1 MNEKFFWYLSRGSGI
16 VAAVLLALTLIWG
29 LLLSTRLI
37 ERRGLPA
44 WLTDLHR
51 YLGGLTVGFIG
62 VHMASLYFDNYSSYS
77 LKELFVPFASP
88 DHQGYKAWPVAYGVA
103 ALWALLVVE
112 GTSLVMRKMPRK
124 VWHGFHYLSYPVA
137 VLVGLHAV
145 TVGTD
150 MSSGTLQLVG
160 LGLAAVLTFLTI
172 YRMLGGREKTPR
184 NIPRPT
190 SGGIPDESAAP
201 PVEGSPALV
210 PTADTV
216 AAAPPTVPAAVP
228 AAAPPPVDGPPVYV
242 PPAAPPTSEPPT
254 SVR

>member
-51 YLGGLTVGFIG
+51 YLGGLTVAFIG

-124 VWHGFHYLSYPVA
+124 VWRGFHYLSYPVA
-137 VLVGLHAV
+137 VLVGLHAM

-150 MSSGTLQLVG
+150 MSSSTLQVVG

-184 NIPRPT
+184 TIPRPT
-190 SGGIPDESAAP
+190 AGGTTDEGA
-201 PVEGSPALV
+201 V
-210 PTADTV
+210 PS
-216 AAAPPTVPAAVP
+216 PTVPVAVP
-228 AAAPPPVDGPPVYV
+228 VEVASPFDGPPVYV
-242 PPAAPPTSEPPT
+242 PPTEPPTAPPTVPPTSEPPT

>member
-1 MNEKFFWYLSRGSGI
+1 MNEKFFWYLTRGSGI

-51 YLGGLTVGFIG
+51 YLGGLTVAFIG
-62 VHMASLYFDNYSSYS
+62 VHMAALYFDGYASYS

-88 DHQGYKAWPVAYGVA
+88 NHQGYKAWPVAYGVA

-124 VWHGFHYLSYPVA
+124 VWRGFHYLSYPVA
-137 VLVGLHAV
+137 VLVGLHAA

-150 MSSGTLQLVG
+150 MKNGTLQLMG
-160 LGLAAVLTFLTI
+160 LGLAAILTFLTI

-190 SGGIPDESAAP
+190 PTGSAAAAP
-201 PVEGSPALV
+201 PVGVSPAPV
-210 PTADTV
+210 PTTNTV
-216 AAAPPTVPAAVP
+216 GAASPTVPAAVP
-228 AAAPPPVDGPPVYV
+228 AAAPPPFDGPPVYV
-242 PPAAPPTSEPPT
+242 PPTVPPTSEPPT

>member
-1 MNEKFFWYLSRGSGI
+1 VNEQFFWYVSRGSGI

-51 YLGGLTVGFIG
+51 YLGGLTVLFIG
-62 VHMASLYFDNYSSYS
+62 VHMAALYFDGYSSYS

-88 DHQGYKAWPVAYGVA
+88 DHQGYKAWPVAYGVG

-124 VWHGFHYLSYPVA
+124 VWRGFHYLSYPVA

-150 MSSGTLQLVG
+150 MSSTALQLVG

-190 SGGIPDESAAP
+190 PAGTASAEVPPAVPEPATVAMPTAP
-201 PVEGSPALV
+201 PVAPPVAPPASE
-210 PTADTV
+210 
-216 AAAPPTVPAAVP
+216 APPTV
-228 AAAPPPVDGPPVYV
+228 
-242 PPAAPPTSEPPT
+242 
-254 SVR
+254 R

>member
-1 MNEKFFWYLSRGSGI
+1 VNEKFFWYLTRGSGI

-51 YLGGLTVGFIG
+51 YLGGLTVAFIG
-62 VHMASLYFDNYSSYS
+62 VHMAALYFDGYSSYS

-103 ALWALLVVE
+103 ALWALLFVE

-124 VWHGFHYLSYPVA
+124 VWRGFHYLSYPVA
-137 VLVGLHAV
+137 VLVGLHAA

-150 MSSGTLQLVG
+150 MKNGAVQLMG

-172 YRMLGGREKTPR
+172 YRILGGREKTPR

-190 SGGIPDESAAP
+190 PSGPSESAAAP
-201 PVEGSPALV
+201 PVEVSPAV
-210 PTADTV
+210 TTAATAPSPV
-216 AAAPPTVPAAVP
+216 LAAAVTPPLH
-228 AAAPPPVDGPPVYV
+228 DGPPVGV
-242 PPAAPPTSEPPT
+242 PPTAPPASEPPPT
-254 SVR
+254 VR

>member
-1 MNEKFFWYLSRGSGI
+1 MNQHFFWYLSRGSGI

-51 YLGGLTVGFIG
+51 YLGGLTVIFIG
-62 VHMASLYFDNYSSYS
+62 VHMASLYFDSYSSYT

-88 DHQGYKAWPVAYGVA
+88 NHQGYKAWPVAYGVG

-124 VWHGFHYLSYPVA
+124 VWRGFHYLSYPVA
-137 VLVGLHAV
+137 VLVGLHAA

-150 MSSGTLQLVG
+150 MKSSTLQLIG

-184 NIPRPT
+184 NIPRP
-190 SGGIPDESAAP
+190 S
-201 PVEGSPALV
+201 
-210 PTADTV
+210 
-216 AAAPPTVPAAVP
+216 AAVP
-228 AAAPPPVDGPPVYV
+228 AADTFVPAAAPVPASVPPPYDGPPVYV
-242 PPAAPPTSEPPT
+242 PPPAPAASEPPPT
-254 SVR
+254 VR

>member
-1 MNEKFFWYLSRGSGI
+1 VNEKFFWYLSRGSGI

-51 YLGGLTVGFIG
+51 YLGGLTVAFIG
-62 VHMASLYFDNYSSYS
+62 VHMASLYFDGYSSYS

-88 DHQGYKAWPVAYGVA
+88 DHQGYNAWPVAYGVG

-112 GTSLVMRKMPRK
+112 GTSVVMRKMPRK
-124 VWHGFHYLSYPVA
+124 VWRGFHYLSYPVA

-145 TVGTD
+145 TAGTD
-150 MSSGTLQLVG
+150 MKSSTLQLVG

-184 NIPRPT
+184 NIPRP
-190 SGGIPDESAAP
+190 AP
-201 PVEGSPALV
+201 
-210 PTADTV
+210 TT
-216 AAAPPTVPAAVP
+216 AAAPAPAPVAEPVP
-228 AAAPPPVDGPPVYV
+228 AAAPAPAAPVTPPTYDGPPVYV
-242 PPAAPPTSEPPT
+242 PPPAPPASEPPT